1 MQLEPRKSEFMVK
14 GNQLYEK
21 EKIHI
26 NVARLRVGGE
36 KFEVVIHPD
45 TAIEFKNGGPVDI
58 RDVLVSEK
66 IFTDAHKGMHASEK
80 EMKARFDTSDALEV
94 AKIILAKGEI
104 QLTAE
109 HREKLR
115 EEKRKRIINIIH
127 RNSIDPRTNLPHPP
141 LRIENAMEEAK
152 VRINEFKK
160 AEDQIQEIVKALMP
174 IMPIRF
180 ETRELEVIIPPEY
193 AAKNYSLAKNYGR
206 VLREAWN
213 NDGSLSINLELPAG
227 MQQDF
232 YDAINKAT
240 HGNVQIKVLRS
251 K

>member
-1 MQLEPRKSEFMVK
+1 MQLPRKSELMVK

-26 NVARLRVGGE
+26 NVARLHLGGE
-36 KFEVVIHPD
+36 KFEVVIHPEI
-45 TAIEFKNGGPVDI
+45 AISFKSGNPVDI
-58 RDVLVSEK
+58 REALVSEK

-94 AKIILAKGEI
+94 AKIILNKGEI

-115 EEKRKRIINIIH
+115 EEKRNRIINIIH

-141 LRIENAMEEAK
+141 QRIENAFEEAK

-160 AEDQIQEIVKALMP
+160 AEDQIQDIVKALMP
-174 IMPIRF
+174 IMPIKF
-180 ETRELEVIIPPEY
+180 ETRELEIIIPPEY
-193 AAKNYSLAKNYGR
+193 AAKNYSLVKNFGKI
-206 VLREAWN
+206 LKDEWASN
-213 NDGSLSINLELPAG
+213 GSLIVHMELPAG

-240 HGNVQIKVLRS
+240 HGNVLIKVLRS